1 VFITHESSI
10 LHKQGAAVY
19 SFERSRY
26 DQLDEE
32 PAVALMAR
40 KRPRKETKKMTKQV
54 RCTLV
59 THYKIGILQALIM
72 SHERKSLV

>member
-32 PAVALMAR
+32 PAVMAR
-40 KRPRKETKKMTKQV
+40 GREKRQQNDETGEMY
-54 RCTLV
+54 L
-59 THYKIGILQALIM
+59 INPLQN
-72 SHERKSLV
+72 R